1 MKTKVIILLLCLSIL
16 SSHAQWQELQIFN
29 LSLMQ
34 LPPVEYEAP
43 DSILLEFGNSVLLDT
58 IVQLNGTESFAIDWF
73 VKQSGNFIKISNLI
87 EVNKD
92 TSIYFQIASPSTCTV
107 FDSTHIRYK
116 KVTSIKHR
124 FGWGQSIKIYP
135 NPSGG
140 KISINIVDIKG
151 LFDLCLFDLR
161 GNKILHIEAEIQDNK
176 HLIEMDL
183 YDYRSGIYI
192 IEITSKN
199 VRYYQK
205 ISLIK

>member
-1 MKTKVIILLLCLSIL
+1 MKTKVTILLLCLSIL

-124 FGWGQSIKIYP
+124 FDWGQNIKIYP

-140 KISINIVDIKG
+140 KISINIVDITG
-151 LFDLCLFDLR
+151 SIDLCLFDLR
-161 GNKILHIEAEIQDNK
+161 GNKILCVEAEIQDNK
-176 HLIEMDL
+176 QLIEMDL
-183 YDYRSGIYI
+183 YNYRSGIYI
-192 IEITSKN
+192 IEISSEN
-199 VRYYQK
+199 VRYHQK